1 MSSKMVVI
9 EIVFPRMGSFM
20 LNFLTAATSS
30 TPIKCYENTQKL
42 ALLDMRGQLCMRI
55 MLLWVL
61 LKIADVTYPSSGLY
75 K

>member
-1 MSSKMVVI
+1 MQLA
-9 EIVFPRMGSFM
+9 GSFM

-42 ALLDMRGQLCMRI
+42 ALLDMRGQLCVRI
-55 MLLWVL
+55 ILVWVF
-61 LKIADVTYPSSGLY
+61 LKVADEGRLSSGLY